1 MLSDQGMGAAAI
13 TAGIP
18 VQESA
23 PASVL
28 PEKLARK
35 IDEWRERLAQT
46 DWVPDLGRDI
56 GSLTWFRGLA
66 TLTLLCGF
74 ALSLLP
80 DFGPINGHEKAA
92 LTGLHADRER
102 SQKIAPM
109 ACWAYTGISKAASDD
124 VRPCT

>member
-28 PEKLARK
+28 PEKLAHK

-74 ALSLLP
+74 ALRSEEHTSELQSRPHLVCRLLL
-80 DFGPINGHEKAA
+80 EKKNS
-92 LTGLHADRER
+92 T
-102 SQKIAPM
+102 
-109 ACWAYTGISKAASDD
+109 
-124 VRPCT
+124 